1 MCIRDRSNK
10 GNTILIIEHNIDIL
24 KIVDYVVELGP
35 AGGENGGNIIFQ
47 GHFDDFIKNKKS
59 ITSLFVK
66 KELNLNYAQ

>member
-1 MCIRDRSNK
+1 LSNK

-47 GHFDDFIKNKKS
+47 GLFDDFIKNKKS

>member
-1 MCIRDRSNK
+1 MSNK

-47 GHFDDFIKNKKS
+47 GPFDDFIKNKKS